1 MKLDAIIKDIYKLIA
16 QCNQTDNINDLIT
29 NNLRLAGYLFY
40 LSKNENEAHKDYL
53 TAYNERKYQTALL
66 TSQGNG
72 SATDRA
78 TKAEIEIK
86 EYRHRETDAETYYNM
101 LRNIKNDTKEFIGV
115 TTQKISILKI
125 EQNLVKKEV

>member
-16 QCNQTDNINDLIT
+16 ECNQTDDINHLIT

-40 LSKNENEAHKDYL
+40 ISKHENEAHKTYL
-53 TAYNERKYQTALL
+53 EAYNERKYQTALI
-66 TSQGNG
+66 TSQSTGKV
-72 SATDRA
+72 ADRA

-86 EYRHRETDAETYYNM
+86 EYRQKETDSETYYNM
-101 LRNIKNDTKEFIGV
+101 LRNIKNDTKEFINV

-125 EQNLVKKEV
+125 EQNLTKKDA

>member
-1 MKLDAIIKDIYKLIA
+1 MKLDSIIKDIYRLIA
-16 QCNQTDNINDLIT
+16 QCNQTDNINNLIT

-40 LSKNENEAHKDYL
+40 LSKNENEAHKSYL
-53 TAYNERKYQTALL
+53 EAYNERKYQTALL

-86 EYRHRETDAETYYNM
+86 EYRQKETDAETYYNM

-125 EQNLVKKEV
+125 EQNLTKKEV

>member
-1 MKLDAIIKDIYKLIA
+1 MKLESIIKDIYRLIA

-53 TAYNERKYQTALL
+53 TAYNELKYQTALL

-72 SATDRA
+72 SAVDRA

-86 EYRHRETDAETYYNM
+86 EYRQKETDAETYYNM

-115 TTQKISILKI
+115 VVQKISILKI
-125 EQNLVKKEV
+125 EQNLVKKDV

>member
-1 MKLDAIIKDIYKLIA
+1 MKLEAIIKDIYKLIA
-16 QCNQTDNINDLIT
+16 ECNQTDDINHLIT

-40 LSKNENEAHKDYL
+40 ISKHENEAHKDYL
-53 TAYNERKYQTALL
+53 TAYNERKYQTALI

-72 SATDRA
+72 TATDRA

-86 EYRHRETDAETYYNM
+86 EYRQLETDAEIYYQTLKGISNNV
-101 LRNIKNDTKEFIGV
+101 REFISV

-125 EQNLVKKEV
+125 EKALTRGDI

>member
-29 NNLRLAGYLFY
+29 NNLRLGGYLFY
-40 LSKNENEAHKDYL
+40 LSKNENEAHKSYL
-53 TAYNERKYQTALL
+53 EAYNERKYQTALL

-86 EYRHRETDAETYYNM
+86 EYRQRETDAETYYNM

-115 TTQKISILKI
+115 VVQKISILKI
-125 EQNLVKKEV
+125 EQNLTKKDV

>member
-16 QCNQTDNINDLIT
+16 ECNQNDDINKLIT

-40 LSKNENEAHKDYL
+40 ISKHENEAHKTYL
-53 TAYNERKYQTALL
+53 EAYNERKYQTALI

-72 SATDRA
+72 TATDRA

-86 EYRHRETDAETYYNM
+86 EYRQKETDSETYYNM
-101 LRNIKNDTKEFIGV
+101 LRNIKHDLNNFIGV
-115 TTQKISILKI
+115 VVQKISILKI
-125 EQNLVKKEV
+125 EQNLTKKDV

>member
-72 SATDRA
+72 TATDRA

-86 EYRHRETDAETYYNM
+86 EYRQKETDAETYYNM

-115 TTQKISILKI
+115 VVQKISILKI
-125 EQNLVKKEV
+125 EQNLTKKEV

>member
-16 QCNQTDNINDLIT
+16 ECNQTDNINDLIT

-53 TAYNERKYQTALL
+53 SAYNERKYQTALL

-86 EYRHRETDAETYYNM
+86 KYRQKETDAETYYNM

-115 TTQKISILKI
+115 VVQKISILKI
-125 EQNLVKKEV
+125 EQNLVKKDV

>member
-16 QCNQTDNINDLIT
+16 ECNQNDDINTLIK

-40 LSKNENEAHKDYL
+40 ISKHENEAHKSYL
-53 TAYNERKYQTALL
+53 ESYNERKYQTALI

-72 SATDRA
+72 TATDRA

-86 EYRHRETDAETYYNM
+86 EYRQKETDSETYYNM
-101 LRNIKNDTKEFIGV
+101 LRNIKHDLNNFIGV
-115 TTQKISILKI
+115 VVQKISILKI
-125 EQNLVKKEV
+125 EQNLTKKEV

>member
-86 EYRHRETDAETYYNM
+86 EYRQKETDAETYYNM

-115 TTQKISILKI
+115 VVQKISILKI
-125 EQNLVKKEV
+125 EQNLVKKDV

>member
-1 MKLDAIIKDIYKLIA
+1 MKLESIIKDIYRLIA
-16 QCNQTDNINDLIT
+16 ECNQTDNINDLIT

-53 TAYNERKYQTALL
+53 SAYNERKYQTALL

-86 EYRHRETDAETYYNM
+86 EYRQKETDAETYYNM

-115 TTQKISILKI
+115 VVQKISILKI
-125 EQNLVKKEV
+125 EQNLVKKDV

>member
-1 MKLDAIIKDIYKLIA
+1 MKLEAIIKDIYKLIA

-72 SATDRA
+72 TATDRA

-86 EYRHRETDAETYYNM
+86 EYRQRETDAETYYNM

-115 TTQKISILKI
+115 VVQKISILKI
-125 EQNLVKKEV
+125 EQNLVKKDV

>member
-1 MKLDAIIKDIYKLIA
+1 MKLESIIKDIYRLIA
-16 QCNQTDNINDLIT
+16 ECNQTDNINDLIT

-40 LSKNENEAHKDYL
+40 LSKNENEAHKSYL
-53 TAYNERKYQTALL
+53 EAYNKRKYQTALL

-86 EYRHRETDAETYYNM
+86 EYRQRETDAETYYNM

-115 TTQKISILKI
+115 VVQKISILKI
-125 EQNLVKKEV
+125 EQNLVKKDV

>member
-72 SATDRA
+72 SAVDRA

-86 EYRHRETDAETYYNM
+86 EYRQKETDAETYYNM
-101 LRNIKNDTKEFIGV
+101 LRNLKQDLKEFVGV

-125 EQNLVKKEV
+125 EQNLVKKDV

>member
-1 MKLDAIIKDIYKLIA
+1 MKLESIIKDIYRLIA
-16 QCNQTDNINDLIT
+16 ECNQTDNINDLIT

-40 LSKNENEAHKDYL
+40 LSKNENEAHKSYL
-53 TAYNERKYQTALL
+53 EAYNERKYQTALL

-86 EYRHRETDAETYYNM
+86 EYRQRETDAETYYNM

-115 TTQKISILKI
+115 VVQKISILKI
-125 EQNLVKKEV
+125 EQNLVKKDV

>member
-1 MKLDAIIKDIYKLIA
+1 MKLDAIIKDIYKLIV

-40 LSKNENEAHKDYL
+40 LSKNENEAHKSYL
-53 TAYNERKYQTALL
+53 EAYNERKYQTALL

-86 EYRHRETDAETYYNM
+86 EYRQRETDAETYYNM

-125 EQNLVKKEV
+125 EQNLVKKDV

>member
-40 LSKNENEAHKDYL
+40 LSKNENEAHKSYL
-53 TAYNERKYQTALL
+53 EAYNERKYQTALL

-86 EYRHRETDAETYYNM
+86 EYRQKETDAETYYNM

-115 TTQKISILKI
+115 VVQKISILKI
-125 EQNLVKKEV
+125 EQNLVKKDV

>member
-40 LSKNENEAHKDYL
+40 LSKNENEAHKSYL
-53 TAYNERKYQTALL
+53 EAYNERKYQTALL

-86 EYRHRETDAETYYNM
+86 EYRQRETDAETYYNM

-115 TTQKISILKI
+115 VVQKISILKI
-125 EQNLVKKEV
+125 EQNLTKKDV

>member
-40 LSKNENEAHKDYL
+40 LSKNENEAHKTYL
-53 TAYNERKYQTALL
+53 ECYNERKYQTALI
-66 TSQGNG
+66 TQQSTGTG
-72 SATDRA
+72 AERA

-86 EYRHRETDAETYYNM
+86 EYRQKETDAETYYNM
-101 LRNIKNDTKEFIGV
+101 LRNIKQDLKEFVGV

-125 EQNLVKKEV
+125 EQNLTKKEV

>member
-1 MKLDAIIKDIYKLIA
+1 MKLDAIIKDIYRLIA

-72 SATDRA
+72 SATDRD

-86 EYRHRETDAETYYNM
+86 EYRQRETDAETYYNM

-125 EQNLVKKEV
+125 EQNLVKKDV